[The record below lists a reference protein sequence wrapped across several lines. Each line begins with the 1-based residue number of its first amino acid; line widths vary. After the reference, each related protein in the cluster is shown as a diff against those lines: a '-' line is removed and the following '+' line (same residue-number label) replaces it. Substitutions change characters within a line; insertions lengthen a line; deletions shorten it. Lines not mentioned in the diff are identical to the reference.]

1 MHGLKVKSR
10 SRTAIYDGYV
20 KSRTLLLFGM
30 FKKTTQSANKKVN
43 LKMASKKTSKGTGA
57 SDTAQKLLRSY
68 KQCPDCLARMPLNA
82 KICPDCGLKV
92 GPVQADGKA
101 YVELVGYSPWGT
113 MAEVLGD

>member
-1 MHGLKVKSR
+1 
-10 SRTAIYDGYV
+10 
-20 KSRTLLLFGM
+20 
-30 FKKTTQSANKKVN
+30 
-43 LKMASKKTSKGTGA
+43 MASKKTSKETGV

-101 YVELVGYSPWGT
+101 KKPVDWKGYLISAILFGILFYFVKW
-113 MAEVLGD
+113 AFFE